1 MVPFMIN
8 LLELDKDL
16 HYKIYHL
23 LTIQSMMMLLYVLKK
38 WNSQENQVKDIGLEK
53 TNITYIILNN
63 TIIDIK
69 SQLNFIIRIITLI
82 IIFIIDSIVH
92 FIIMLFINSKFML
105 VILFIMLNYFKIIMF
120 THLNYFFI
128 PNLILLLLLK
138 YDYYIMEFMINQ
150 LVNLTK
156 LYYDLFCI

>member
-1 MVPFMIN
+1 M
-8 LLELDKDL
+8 K
-16 HYKIYHL
+16 
-23 LTIQSMMMLLYVLKK
+23 
-38 WNSQENQVKDIGLEK
+38 K

-63 TIIDIK
+63 TIINIK
-69 SQLNFIIRIITLI
+69 SQLNFIIKIITLI

-92 FIIMLFINSKFML
+92 FIIMIFINSKFML
-105 VILFIMLNYFKIIMF
+105 VILFIVLNYFKIIMF